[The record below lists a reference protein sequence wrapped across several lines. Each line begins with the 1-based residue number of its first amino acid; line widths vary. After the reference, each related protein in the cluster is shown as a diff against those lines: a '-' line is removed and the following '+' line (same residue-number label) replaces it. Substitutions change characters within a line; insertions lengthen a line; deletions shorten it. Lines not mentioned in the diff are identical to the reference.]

1 MKCFSVLLALAILVG
16 CSPKVSQEIEATVK
30 ATTGIGAIEAKLKQ
44 VDPTLAQVQCRTLCQ
59 QQLAEA
65 RDLSD
70 GPCLANPIVTMP
82 DWVCDVAHLPRT
94 AADDDAANQCA
105 AYREGTAK
113 HFVEIDVNCSVIRT
127 E

>member
-1 MKCFSVLLALAILVG
+1 MRCFSVLFALAILVG

-65 RDLSD
+65 ADLSD

-82 DWVCDVAHLPRT
+82 DWVCDVVHLPRT

-105 AYREGTAK
+105 AYLARQAR
-113 HFVEIDVNCSVIRT
+113 HFVEVDASCAVIRT